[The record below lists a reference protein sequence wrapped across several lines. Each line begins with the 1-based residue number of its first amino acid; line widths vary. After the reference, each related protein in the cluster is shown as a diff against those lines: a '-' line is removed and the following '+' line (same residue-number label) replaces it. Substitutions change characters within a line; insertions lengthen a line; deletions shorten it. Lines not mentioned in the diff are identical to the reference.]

1 MSRITRDRGA
11 LSNDDRLDAL
21 AMAVQYWV
29 EQMGRDTDL
38 ALIEQK
44 AGLLDAELAKFV
56 DSVFGRKPRQP
67 SWIN

>member
-38 ALIEQK
+38 ALVEQK
-44 AGLLDAELAKFV
+44 DRLLDDELAKFA
-56 DSVFGRKPRQP
+56 DSIFGRKRKEP